1 MMEPGKTIRGEF
13 LRYALVGGLAFAA
26 DFAALALLVSGLGMH
41 YLVGAFFAF
50 MLGIWVNYQLSV
62 RWVFSFRAVGHRGAE
77 FTLFLIVG
85 VATLAASLALM
96 AVLVDWV
103 GMHYLWAKAVAA
115 AFTLLANF
123 AGRRLLLFTNW
134 QTRLKDD
141 NVLGNRPR

>member
-1 MMEPGKTIRGEF
+1 MTQGGTIGGEF
-13 LRYALVGGLAFAA
+13 IRYALVGGLAFVA

-62 RWVFSFRAVGHRGAE
+62 RWVFSFRAIGHRRGAE

-85 VATLAASLALM
+85 VATLVLSLALM
-96 AVLVDWV
+96 AVLVDWAS
-103 GMHYLWAKAVAA
+103 MYYLWAKAVAA
-115 AFTLLANF
+115 VFTLMTNF

-134 QTRLKDD
+134 AKVRRLDD
-141 NVLGNRPR
+141 

>member
-1 MMEPGKTIRGEF
+1 MTRGKAIGGEF
-13 LRYALVGGLAFAA
+13 LRYALVGGLAFAV

-41 YLVGAFFAF
+41 YLLGAFFAF

-62 RWVFSFRAVGHRGAE
+62 RWVFSFRAIGHRRGAE
-77 FTLFLIVG
+77 FTIFLIVG
-85 VATLAASLALM
+85 VVTLVISLALM
-96 AVLVDWV
+96 AVLVDWA

-134 QTRLKDD
+134 RRM
-141 NVLGNRPR
+141 LGDRDA